1 MSDNWAIETVEQLRD
16 VIGEPN
22 PMTGAKVAG
31 ELDIVSKDFLNGSPL
46 VLVAT
51 RDASGNLDVSPK
63 GDAPGF
69 CQIEDDQTLLLP
81 ERPGNKLAYGFL
93 NILETGKI
101 GLIFLLPGVRETLRI
116 NGRATLT
123 RDPAILENLSADGRP
138 ALLATRIHIEECFM
152 HCGKA
157 LIRSKLWQPEK
168 WAEPPQI
175 SFGRQIKEKW
185 AESSEVTKEIEDLAD
200 TIEEDIQKDYVEG
213 LY

>member
-1 MSDNWAIETVEQLRD
+1 MADAWAIETEEQLRE

-22 PMTGAKVAG
+22 PMTGAKVAA
-31 ELDIVSKDFLNGSPL
+31 DIDDVSRDFIATSPL

-51 RDASGNLDVSPK
+51 SDANGNLDVSPK

-69 CQIEDDQTLLLP
+69 CLVEDDRTVVIP

-93 NILETGKI
+93 NILNHGKI

-116 NGRATLT
+116 NGTAKLM
-123 RDPAILENLSADGRP
+123 RDPGVLEKLSADGKP
-138 ALLATRIHIEECFM
+138 ALLATRVVVDECFM

-157 LIRSKLWQPEK
+157 LIRSQLWQHEK

-175 SFGRQIKEKW
+175 SFARQIKVKAKKQGAASKELEDF
-185 AESSEVTKEIEDLAD
+185 ADEIEAG
-200 TIEEDIQKDYVEG
+200 IQKDYMEG